1 MCAFKIFMCLHRCKS
16 RVHRAGH
23 RPARLFQFN
32 INLLAYLSLLLFI
45 RIFRSF
51 KNLKLLELSRM
62 CFTVQL
68 SRFSAFLSNSN
79 SDILS
84 CCFLFVKNFFNF
96 FQSLFCR
103 FIFLSTAYLFYH
115 RLSFFVKN
123 FFQLFPSCS
132 VIETEKEGF
141 EPSRR
146 ANDLHP

>member
-1 MCAFKIFMCLHRCKS
+1 
-16 RVHRAGH
+16 
-23 RPARLFQFN
+23 LFQFN

-68 SRFSAFLSNSN
+68 SRFSVFLLSSN

-96 FQSLFCR
+96 FQSFLCCSVVLSDSSSNITQVVVNCQH
-103 FIFLSTAYLFYH
+103 IFSTFLQFM
-115 RLSFFVKN
+115 K
-123 FFQLFPSCS
+123 LFPHVSA
-132 VIETEKEGF
+132 T
-141 EPSRR
+141 
-146 ANDLHP
+146 A

>member
-1 MCAFKIFMCLHRCKS
+1 MCAFKIFMCLHRWKS

-51 KNLKLLELSRM
+51 KILKLLELSRM

-68 SRFSAFLSNSN
+68 SRFSVFLSNSN
-79 SDILS
+79 SNILS

-96 FQSLFCR
+96 FQSLLCCSVVLSDSSSNITQVVVNCQH
-103 FIFLSTAYLFYH
+103 IFSTFLQFM
-115 RLSFFVKN
+115 K
-123 FFQLFPSCS
+123 LFPHVSA
-132 VIETEKEGF
+132 T
-141 EPSRR
+141 
-146 ANDLHP
+146 A